1 MLTNLKVNHMKVKV
15 SPKGQITIPK
25 SVREIYNIQPGDSI
39 IFVLRE
45 ETLVL
50 QPVTETLFDLRGS
63 VPVTERQDF
72 DAVLEEAKR
81 LVAEEVAGVKSGE

>member
-1 MLTNLKVNHMKVKV
+1 MKVKV

-39 IFVLRE
+39 VFVLRE
-45 ETLVL
+45 ENLVL
-50 QPVTETLFDLRGS
+50 QPVAETLFDLRGS
-63 VPVTERQDF
+63 VSVTERQDF